1 MSKRILL
8 INPPFYRLM
17 GSHFNGL
24 STGLCSIGSVLASEG
39 HFVRI
44 FNADYENSSV
54 YGNLKDIFDSYPNYK
69 NLLSDFDHPIWSE
82 IRSAIRNFSP
92 QIVGITMLTGT
103 YKSAENIAR
112 ICKQINKDITV
123 IVGGT
128 HPTVMP
134 DEVIMSPY
142 YDYVI
147 RGEGEFSFLE
157 LANGID
163 PAKVNGVTYK
173 AGEGRIQNNPERDF
187 IQNIDTLSLPGRDLY
202 INPSSNFD
210 YGYVLTARGCP
221 FECTFCASKKIW
233 KQTVRYRSPES
244 IFTELQGV
252 HEKYGTCFF
261 YFIDDTFTLNKARA
275 KKICS
280 LIIENNLKI
289 EWICDTRVDTLD
301 FELLKLMKKSG
312 CIRVK
317 LGIESGSDRI
327 LKSIKKKITKQQI
340 QNVIAMIKK
349 VGIEITAYIMIGFPD
364 ETNEDVKETLKFAEL
379 IDAAYYSISILAPYP
394 GTEIY
399 EQAQKRGVS
408 LPKEHWEYFFHTSK
422 EMLMVTGI
430 DEHLIEECLSLNERK
445 GRIRK

>member
-24 STGLCSIGSVLASEG
+24 STGLCSIGSVLATEG

-44 FNADYENSSV
+44 FNADYENSNV
-54 YGNLKDIFDSYPNYK
+54 YGNLKDIFDGNSNYK
-69 NLLSDFDHPIWSE
+69 SILSDLDHPIWSD
-82 IRSAIRNFSP
+82 IRTVIRKFSP

-112 ICKQINKDITV
+112 ICKEINKDTIV

-128 HPTVMP
+128 HPTVLP
-134 DEVIMSPY
+134 EEVIISPY

-157 LANGID
+157 LANGTD
-163 PAKVNGVTYK
+163 PAKVNGVTYR
-173 AGEGRIQNNPERDF
+173 GDDGRIQNNPDRDF
-187 IQNIDTLSLPGRDLY
+187 IENIDALPLPGRDLY
-202 INPSSNFD
+202 LNPSSNFD
-210 YGYVLTARGCP
+210 YGYILTGRGCP
-221 FECTFCASKKIW
+221 FDCTFCASKKIW
-233 KQTVRYRSPES
+233 KQTVRYRSPEK
-244 IFTELQGV
+244 IFNELQEV
-252 HEKYGTCFF
+252 YKKYGTRFF
-261 YFIDDTFTLNKARA
+261 YFIDDTFTLNKSRA

-301 FELLKLMKKSG
+301 FEILELMKNSG
-312 CIRVK
+312 CIRIK
-317 LGIESGSDRI
+317 LGIETGSTSI
-327 LKSIKKKITKQQI
+327 LKSINKKITKRQI
-340 QNVIAMIKK
+340 LDIIAMIKK

-364 ETNEDVKETLKFAEL
+364 ETNEDVKETIKFAEQ
-379 IDAAYYSISILAPYP
+379 IDVAYYSVSILAPYP

-399 EQAQKRGVS
+399 EQAQNRGIS

-430 DEHLIEECLSLNERK
+430 DERLVEECLALNERK
-445 GRIRK
+445 GRERK